1 MVILLLIITFVFHLF
16 NYSKKSKT
24 KESQHAAKKEETK
37 TEQATESTGI
47 DVTGNSIP
55 QEMENQDVSSSLQ
68 PGSAASKPAIKADE
82 QGISNSEDSK
92 LDISVSGAAKMDIKD
107 KTDHMKKIDNDTDSE
122 QCSTN
127 SDKSAFM
134 QSKLETIPF
143 LDETPTIPPPVDG
156 GKVHN
161 AASASQLGHLG
172 PSPADTGLP
181 PMPTLQG
188 QTWRN
193 LSEVGLLP
201 DAVQKLNSNKNELE
215 REKKDNIESFLTRNS
230 EGRNIFNTSPMD
242 MEMSSPEGDIIDR
255 MNEEF
260 WKQQQHHQSDVNKI
274 ESEANEQTSFEE
286 PYEPESGLIIGEE
299 YEEDLNNI
307 SDPKERRRREKEQQ
321 KEKTKVQVLKIVSK
335 CTIISWPWFN
345 TCN

>member
-1 MVILLLIITFVFHLF
+1 MIILNVYYDYCINF
-16 NYSKKSKT
+16 SKKSKT

-37 TEQATESTGI
+37 TEKATETPGI
-47 DVTGNSIP
+47 VVTENITNIVP
-55 QEMENQDVSSSLQ
+55 QKMENQDVSSSLQ
-68 PGSAASKPAIKADE
+68 PGSATSKSAIKVDE
-82 QGISNSEDSK
+82 QSISDSK
-92 LDISVSGAAKMDIKD
+92 DPKLDLSAKMDIKD
-107 KTDHMKKIDNDTDSE
+107 KTDHVEKIHSDTNSE
-122 QCSTN
+122 QCSKN

-143 LDETPTIPPPVDG
+143 LDEAPT
-156 GKVHN
+156 
-161 AASASQLGHLG
+161 SQLGHLS
-172 PSPADTGLP
+172 SPPASTGLR

-201 DAVQKLNSNKNELE
+201 GAVQKLNSNKNELE
-215 REKKDNIESFLTRNS
+215 REKKDNTESFLARNNG
-230 EGRNIFNTSPMD
+230 GRNNFNASPLD

-260 WKQQQHHQSDVNKI
+260 WKQQQQHQSDVNKT
-274 ESEANEQTSFEE
+274 ESVTNEQTSFEE

-307 SDPKERRRREKEQQ
+307 TDPKERRRREKQQQ
-321 KEKTKVQVLKIVSK
+321 KEKTKVQVRLLAGVLL
-335 CTIISWPWFN
+335 FYDL
-345 TCN
+345 